1 MAETTTLT
9 IRVSRATRD
18 ELERIARG
26 ARRSKSFVASEV
38 LDTFV
43 QDQAWY
49 AAKIEAARKSKL
61 VPEAEMNRLF
71 RELEGEGPLARKR
84 KARSQRNPRHHRGG

>member
-9 IRVSRATRD
+9 IHVIRATRD

-26 ARRSKSFVASEV
+26 ARRSKSFVTSEV

-71 RELEGEGPLARKR
+71 RELEEGPLARKR
-84 KARSQRNPRHHRGG
+84 KARFWPREF